1 MQLGD
6 LAWDYTDA
14 YEKYDDAF
22 VSMNRRLVI
31 VLEYPVK
38 PASCRF
44 AKVLTLD
51 GVVKKV
57 PIEFLLSI

>member
-14 YEKYDDAF
+14 YEKYDDLF
-22 VSMNRRLVI
+22 ISMNRCIVI
-31 VLEYPVK
+31 VLEYPAPPVT
-38 PASCRF
+38 CRF

-51 GVVKKV
+51 GKVKKV
-57 PIEFLLSI
+57 PIEFLLPI